1 MAPRRSKSQ
10 GNAASSQALSARD
23 VVPGR
28 PQYVYR
34 ALRKGETPADLRRPA
49 WEMLSALSQEE
60 LRLKLIQHVGQG
72 NDPTFKAEVVS
83 ASTSQNCVYQL
94 SHEDGRR
101 HLYGE
106 DMVRIDLS
114 AFSQDQVVP
123 LCSEA
128 LAAMF
133 FLPQDALAS
142 LVCGMHSRICAI
154 FPACLDIRGAI
165 LLM

>member
-1 MAPRRSKSQ
+1 MFPRHSKSQ
-10 GNAASSQALSARD
+10 GNSASSQALSGRD

-34 ALRKGETPADLRRPA
+34 ALRKGETLDDLRRPQ
-49 WEMLSALSQEE
+49 WDNLSALSQEE
-60 LRLKLIQHVGQG
+60 LRLKVIEHVGG
-72 NDPTFKAEVVS
+72 GSDDTCEAEVTS
-83 ASTSQNCVYQL
+83 ASTCKKRAWQL
-94 SHEDGRR
+94 ANEEGRR
-101 HLYGE
+101 HLYWDE
-106 DMVRIDLS
+106 MVRIDLS